1 MLALTAGCDPSPT
14 RAVATRRHGDDG
26 KYVVS
31 CLEDLPQQTEVWRAE
46 WNVLGTV
53 LATSG
58 DDGCVRLWRSNFR
71 GKWACVSEVVGDTS
85 GDDSRR

>member
-1 MLALTAGCDPSPT
+1 MRGGYGVRLRVRRRAL
-14 RAVATRRHGDDG
+14 RRHREGGD
-26 KYVVS
+26 YEATV
-31 CLEDLPQQTEVWRAE
+31 LEDIAQQTEVWRAE

-85 GDDSRR
+85 SR